1 MDGDDSRAATKE
13 ELVTE
18 LAKVTAERDM
28 LKAFAEAAIEEMSQE
43 EFSAVRRRMDEYDA
57 QRGIT

>member
-18 LAKVTAERDM
+18 LARVTAERDM
-28 LKAFAEAAIEEMSQE
+28 LKVFAAVAIEEMSKD
-43 EFSAVRRRMDEYDA
+43 EFAAVRRRMDQYDA
-57 QRGIT
+57 QRGIK

>member
-18 LAKVTAERDM
+18 LARVTAERDM
-28 LKAFAEAAIEEMSQE
+28 FRFLSEVAIEEMSPEQ
-43 EFSAVRRRMDEYDA
+43 FAAVRRRMDAYDA
-57 QRGIT
+57 QRGVT

>member
-1 MDGDDSRAATKE
+1 MDGDDSRTAAEE

-28 LKAFAEAAIEEMSQE
+28 LKVFAEVAIEEMSPEQ
-43 EFSAVRRRMDEYDA
+43 FSAVRRRMDAYDA
-57 QRGIT
+57 QRGVT

>member
-18 LAKVTAERDM
+18 LARVTAERDM
-28 LKAFAEAAIEEMSQE
+28 LKVFAEVAIEEMPPE
-43 EFSAVRRRMDEYDA
+43 AFAAVRRRMDEYDV

>member
-28 LKAFAEAAIEEMSQE
+28 LKVLAEAAIEEMSPEQ
-43 EFSAVRRRMDEYDA
+43 FAAVRRRMDAYDA
-57 QRGIT
+57 QRGVT